1 MKRDTDELRAALM
14 RADSISAYMA
24 ENEDCFADERV
35 TQLIADAFRGKGLSK
50 AELARRAGC
59 STVYVHQVFSGRRCP
74 SRDKTLCLC
83 VGMGASM
90 DETQH
95 LLKAAGYAALYPA
108 SRRDSVII
116 FGLAHGYTLAEID
129 EKLYAC
135 KLDTLT

>member
-1 MKRDTDELRAALM
+1 LKRNTDELQAELM
-14 RADSISAYMA
+14 SADSISEYISK
-24 ENEDCFADERV
+24 NEADFVDERV
-35 TQLIADAFRGKGLSK
+35 TQLIADAFRKKGMTK